1 MSIHPRNSSTNRFPI
16 FKEIFGDIKN
26 YNILDFG
33 GSSGN
38 LLYFSQG
45 EILENSYTCIDI
57 SKEATDKGQSE
68 FPKARFDYY
77 DRYNWMYNHNGNL
90 DLKFPNINKSYDFI
104 WAYSVFS
111 HTDLDEMLKTIKWMI
126 SLNPKKIAVSFLDLE
141 LALLTY
147 FYNKRIESYGYSIDI
162 RKFCN
167 NDFNTVSLFD
177 SNMLTVNKLKLESY
191 NCDHFVTFYN
201 IDFLKEYFA
210 EQDIYINII
219 TPKNSTVPFLVI
231 DRKDIND

>member
-1 MSIHPRNSSTNRFPI
+1 
-16 FKEIFGDIKN
+16 
-26 YNILDFG
+26 
-33 GSSGN
+33 
-38 LLYFSQG
+38 
-45 EILENSYTCIDI
+45 
-57 SKEATDKGQSE
+57 
-68 FPKARFDYY
+68 
-77 DRYNWMYNHNGNL
+77 
-90 DLKFPNINKSYDFI
+90 
-104 WAYSVFS
+104 
-111 HTDLDEMLKTIKWMI
+111 MLKTIKWMI